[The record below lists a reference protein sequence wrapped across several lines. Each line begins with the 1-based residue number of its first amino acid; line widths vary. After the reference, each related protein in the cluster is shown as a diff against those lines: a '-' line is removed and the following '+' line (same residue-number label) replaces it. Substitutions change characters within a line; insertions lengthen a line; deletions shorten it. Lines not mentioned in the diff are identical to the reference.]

1 MKDQFNKEL
10 IYVFAIKDEK
20 TSKFAKHT
28 GRGSYP
34 WKMVSN
40 IKDAT
45 LYNSFNHANEVAFWN
60 LDHSEK
66 WLIVSTVTGKQ
77 YENEM
82 AKYYPV

>member
-1 MKDQFNKEL
+1 MF
-10 IYVFAIKDEK
+10 VIKNAN
-20 TSKFAKHT
+20 TGLFAKHT
-28 GRGSYP
+28 ETASSYP

-45 LYNSFNHANEVAFWN
+45 AYNSFNHANEVAFWN
-60 LDHSEK
+60 LDHTEK

-77 YENEM
+77 YEKEM